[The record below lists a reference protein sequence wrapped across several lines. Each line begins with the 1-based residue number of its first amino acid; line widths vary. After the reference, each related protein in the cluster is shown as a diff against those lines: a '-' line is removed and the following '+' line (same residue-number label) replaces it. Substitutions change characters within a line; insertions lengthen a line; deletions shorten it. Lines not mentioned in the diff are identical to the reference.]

1 VNYDSKNKRRAI
13 MEGNKIFIEGQ
24 NISFIYYNEKEN
36 IFKITSL
43 KNDKELAYKEKG
55 YKHVGTVSDLYFQ
68 HLLNLNSKK
77 REKEIEELKK
87 EFK

>member
-1 VNYDSKNKRRAI
+1 
-13 MEGNKIFIEGQ
+13 MEDNKIFIEGQ

-55 YKHVGTVSDLYFQ
+55 YKHVGTVNELFFEYI
-68 HLLNLNSKK
+68 LNLNSKK